1 MGDPRAA
8 TYLVETYVPRLDR
21 RSAAAVSSA
30 YTRAIRE
37 LAQAGVAL
45 RLVESYAVVDDETY
59 LCVVSAGN
67 REDVVRM
74 TEQAGLTADHV
85 VRVARVNAG

>member
-1 MGDPRAA
+1 MAHARAA

-21 RSAAAVSSA
+21 RSAAAVSRA

-37 LAQAGVAL
+37 LAQDGVAL
-45 RLVESYAVVDDETY
+45 RLVESYAVAEDETY

-67 REDVVRM
+67 RDDVMRM
-74 TEQAGLTADHV
+74 TDRAGLRADHV
-85 VRVARVNAG
+85 VRVARVNPG